1 MNERYIRKL
10 SGYKNQ
16 LKINVPAEFGFMPN
30 DYIEI
35 IKESDNVFKII
46 KVDVVPK
53 ETTNEKEIKEENV
66 VKETKEEKLNDN
78 K

>member
-1 MNERYIRKL
+1 MSERYIRKL

-16 LKINVPAEFGFMPN
+16 LKINVPAEFGFTP
-30 DYIEI
+30 DEYVEI

-53 ETTNEKEIKEENV
+53 ESMNK
-66 VKETKEEKLNDN
+66 KETETQ
-78 K
+78 